1 MAYSERA
8 RAMRACRHIYP
19 DGRRCKAWALWDDPR
34 QLCMAHAGRHHKGPL
49 PAKRVLYDRPA
60 NVTPCTCAAY
70 AWPHRPGGGLCRWPD
85 PPLYRCTT
93 PSSTHKPGRLRPP
106 RCLTR
111 LGIHTMNQAARA
123 GLLGATGDAGLI
135 YRLMRARRG

>member
-1 MAYSERA
+1 MAYEPAAVRL
-8 RAMRACRHIYP
+8 
-19 DGRRCKAWALWDDPR
+19 RRCTALRKDGTPCRAWALWDDPR
-34 QLCMAHAGRHHKGPL
+34 QLCAAHAGRHHKGPL

-93 PSSTHKPGRLRPP
+93 PPSTHKPGRWRPP
-106 RCLTR
+106 RHMTR
-111 LGIHTMNQAARA
+111 RGIHTLQQ
-123 GLLGATGDAGLI
+123 
-135 YRLMRARRG
+135 ARRHCLSFAEW